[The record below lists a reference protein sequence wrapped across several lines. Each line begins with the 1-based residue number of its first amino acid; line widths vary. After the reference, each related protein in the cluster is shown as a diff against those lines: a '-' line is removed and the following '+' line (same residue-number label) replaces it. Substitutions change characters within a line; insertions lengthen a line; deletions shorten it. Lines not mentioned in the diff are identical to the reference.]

1 MHCLRPPRI
10 RCIRRTR
17 IERQAFTL
25 VELMVTLVVLALLSG
40 VVTLS
45 VRTYL
50 LRSKQNIASVE
61 ISRIVEALDTFYAA
75 YDRYPT
81 NEEGLSILAEKS
93 DEFPEGL
100 LSFLPKDP
108 WGNAYEYRSPGVT
121 EPFDIICFGA
131 DKREG
136 GTGGDR
142 DITSGAARERKR

>member
-1 MHCLRPPRI
+1 MHCQRPPRI
-10 RCIRRTR
+10 QCFRRTR
-17 IERQAFTL
+17 IGRGAFTL

-45 VRTYL
+45 VRSYL

-61 ISRIVEALDTFYAA
+61 ISRIVEALDTFYAS
-75 YDRYPT
+75 YDRYPS
-81 NEEGLSILAEKS
+81 NEEGLNILTEKS
-93 DEFPEGL
+93 NEFPEGL
-100 LSFLPKDP
+100 LTFLPNDP

-136 GTGGDR
+136 GSGGDR
-142 DITSGAARERKR
+142 DITSGAIRARKR